1 MLAQLEADRTRVV
14 ELQIQILHL
23 ERTLSDLRFEH
34 SQAQGRLD
42 SYTYPVLTLPTEIVS
57 EIFVRVLPPS
67 PDFPRLFGP
76 SSPTVLAQVCARW
89 RGIALSTPQLWS
101 AISSFDDCH
110 AHRELRI
117 FKLWLQRSR
126 LCPLSI
132 RLGTGAAWANGK
144 SVDAVVP
151 HRARW
156 EYLQINLRAEN
167 LGLFDGPMPLLQ
179 HLEFMVDSGLD
190 LLTDFSLHGM
200 PVLRTLILHNVDA
213 LQVTFPWT
221 QLTSLT
227 FPGVNPFQCL
237 PILMQTPNLVHCKLR
252 VHPHGGAEPRPGIA
266 LPSLESLILT
276 RADLGH
282 SATDFLQNF
291 VAPGLR
297 RLEVSQSFLAPNPIA
312 SLEAL
317 IPKSSCRLEE
327 LHLTDAISGPENSES
342 YRQVFPSLR
351 KLSFNGIVIDD
362 GENSMH
368 SDSDSAG

>member
-1 MLAQLEADRTRVV
+1 MLTELEADRARVV

-23 ERTLSDLRFEH
+23 ERTLSDLQFEH
-34 SQAQGRLD
+34 SKAQGRLD
-42 SYTYPVLTLPTEIVS
+42 SYTYPVLTLPNEIVS

-76 SSPTVLAQVCARW
+76 SSPTVLAQICARW
-89 RGIALSTPQLWS
+89 REIALGTPQLWS
-101 AISSFDDCH
+101 AISSFDNCH

-117 FKLWLQRSR
+117 FKLWLQRAR

-132 RLGTGAAWANGK
+132 RLGTGAAWANGR

-156 EYLQINLRAEN
+156 KYLQINLRAEN
-167 LGLFDGPMPLLQ
+167 LYLFDGPMPLLQ

-190 LLTDFSLHGM
+190 LLNDISLHEM
-200 PVLRTLILHNVDA
+200 PVLRTLILHNIAA

-227 FPGVNPFQCL
+227 LRAVNPSQCV
-237 PILMQTPNLVHCKLR
+237 PILMQTPNLVHCALR
-252 VHPHGGAEPRPGIA
+252 VYPHGGAEPRPDIA

-276 RADLGH
+276 DLGH
-282 SATDFLQNF
+282 RATDFLQDF
-291 VAPGLR
+291 VVPALR

-312 SLEAL
+312 SLEAF
-317 IPKSSCRLEE
+317 ISKSGCRLEE
-327 LHLTDAISGPENSES
+327 LHLTDAISVPKSSES
-342 YRQVFPSLR
+342 YRQAFPSLW
-351 KLSFNGIVIDD
+351 KFSFNGIVIAG
-362 GENSMH
+362 GE
-368 SDSDSAG
+368 D